1 MLTGAHS
8 RLLIYAL
15 VLVSSSVFADTSNTS
30 SLSDIMRNI
39 AIQID
44 PIKNF
49 LFVLCYAIGV
59 GLCVVAIMK
68 LKKYGTRTA
77 FMHVEMTLLGPFLQF
92 FIGVGMFY
100 LPTFISSLN
109 QTVWGTPNNT
119 DFALGYEDSSDGTAE
134 YINTVLGVI
143 QIIGIIS
150 FLRGWVQ
157 LSRATNAGNQPGV
170 VSKALTFII
179 GGLMAINI
187 KTVICTFFQ
196 SLSGSTACMSSA
208 T

>member
-15 VLVSSSVFADTSNTS
+15 VLVNSSVFAETS
-30 SLSDIMRNI
+30 STSLSAIMRNI

-109 QTVWGTPNNT
+109 QTVWGTATAT
-119 DFALGYEDSSDGTAE
+119 DIRLGYEDSGDGTAE

-196 SLSGSTACMSSA
+196 SLTGSAACS
-208 T
+208 